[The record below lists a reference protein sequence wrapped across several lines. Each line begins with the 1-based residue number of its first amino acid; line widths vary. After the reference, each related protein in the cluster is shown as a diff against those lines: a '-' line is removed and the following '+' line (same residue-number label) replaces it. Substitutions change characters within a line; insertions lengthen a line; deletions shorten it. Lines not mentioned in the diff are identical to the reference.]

1 MTALVT
7 VRNVHKVYRRGSER
21 IDVLHGVNLD
31 IPAGDFLALMG
42 PSGSGKTTLLLCVL
56 NRDHGKTIVMVT
68 HDPRAAAAARRV
80 LHLDKGRLVGEA
92 AA

>member
-1 MTALVT
+1 MTGLVT
-7 VRNVHKVYRRGSER
+7 LRHVHKVYGRGSER

-42 PSGSGKTTLLLCVL
+42 PS
-56 NRDHGKTIVMVT
+56 RD
-68 HDPRAAAAARRV
+68 PQAAAAARRV
-80 LHLDKGRLVGEA
+80 LRLDKGRLIGEA